1 MKNNKNKCQAG
12 RDNAQP
18 NAIKEVGRFM
28 LDTLEF
34 VLAVIAIVGIIY
46 LIFTTGIVTELQ
58 WIVLI
63 PAFRCI
69 YKYFKV

>member
-1 MKNNKNKCQAG
+1 MKKNKNKCQAG

-46 LIFTTGIVTELQ
+46 LYLQ
-58 WIVLI
+58 PVQSQS
-63 PAFRCI
+63 FSGQD
-69 YKYFKV
+69 